1 MNLSPEQE
9 NALLTEFQPV
19 LMSVVLRF
27 CDRYTGAGR
36 ALDVDDCLQE
46 CAIVFLRHIRMVED
60 EEHIWPLPFLDFQ
73 NALCRLV
80 LGAMPCS
87 VPRRTAGF
95 RRILNSFGE
104 SRSLDAM
111 LEDGFDVTGG
121 VPQSFSEVDEGVSFG
136 QFLSGLSD
144 QDREVVFAMLRCGS
158 VTEAGAEL
166 GVHKSTVS
174 RTLARLKKQ
183 YLADC
188 DNMNG
193 GSAA

>member
-9 NALLTEFQPV
+9 NALLTEFQPI
-19 LMSVVLRF
+19 LMSVALRF
-27 CDRYTGAGR
+27 CNRYSGAGR
-36 ALDVDDCLQE
+36 TLDVDDCLQE
-46 CAIVFLRHIRMVED
+46 CAIVFLRHIRMVAD
-60 EEHIWPLPFLDFQ
+60 EEHICPLPFLDFQ
-73 NALCRLV
+73 NALCKLV

-95 RRILNSFGE
+95 RRMLTDFGE
-104 SRSLDAM
+104 SGSLDAM

-121 VPQSFSEVDEGVSFG
+121 VPIDFSEVDERISFDR
-136 QFLSGLSD
+136 FLSEISEG
-144 QDREVVFAMLRCGS
+144 DREIIDAMLRCGS
-158 VTEAGAEL
+158 VTGAGAEL

-174 RTLARLKKQ
+174 RTLARLKKK

>member
-46 CAIVFLRHIRMVED
+46 CAIVFLRHIRMVAD

-73 NALCRLV
+73 NALCQLV

-121 VPQSFSEVDEGVSFG
+121 VPQSFSEVDEGVSFD

-158 VTEAGAEL
+158 VTEAGADL

-174 RTLARLKKQ
+174 RTLARLKKK

>member
-1 MNLSPEQE
+1 MNLSPAKE
-9 NALLTEFQPV
+9 NELLIEYRPI
-19 LMSVVLRF
+19 LMSVVLHF
-27 CDRYTGAGR
+27 CDRYSGSGAT
-36 ALDVDDCLQE
+36 LDVDDCFQE

-60 EEHIWPLPFLDFQ
+60 EEHIWPLPVLDFQ
-73 NALCRLV
+73 NALCRFV
-80 LGAMPCS
+80 LGTMPCT
-87 VPRRTAGF
+87 VPLRTAGF
-95 RRILNSFGE
+95 RRVLNSFGE
-104 SRSLDAM
+104 FRSIDAM
-111 LEDGFDVTGG
+111 LEDGFDITGG

-174 RTLARLKKQ
+174 RTLARLKKK